1 MVSKMIKKINYF
13 AVIATVALAT
23 VFTPVKA
30 VAGETYIEPVKY
42 SDRVENIAVTEFISN
57 DEIWLCDTPEVEYNI
72 GDEVVMIVNTKAT
85 LTKTDDVIVKII

>member
-72 GDEVVMIVNTKAT
+72 GDEVVMIVKTKMT
-85 LTKTDDVIVKII
+85 LDKADDVIVKIF

>member
-1 MVSKMIKKINYF
+1 MIKKIGCF
-13 AVIATVALAT
+13 VVVATVVLT
-23 VFTPVKA
+23 SVFTPVKA
-30 VAGETYIEPVKY
+30 VVGETYIEPVKY
-42 SDRVENIAVTEFISN
+42 SDRVESIAVTEFISN